1 MIGEH
6 MPVVL
11 LGPAIENSFLKF
23 LRRDVISNFF
33 AFLDLKYYRGKTKF
47 WIAIEDAE
55 ILGYLLEHDK
65 RILNLRGNV
74 RCADELL
81 NKASLIEADINV
93 EPGHLQTVEKFYEP
107 TRPIGIS
114 RGKITTL
121 LAMEVNKKRFR
132 PVIKHDSKKLS
143 SDEFNEVEKLYTK
156 FYDEMA
162 LGQVTRERIVE
173 TLSRCSTFGIYAGG
187 ELVSFASGS
196 ILEDVGHVA
205 PVYTSLEFR
214 GKGYA
219 TSACSAL
226 VRELLSQRDR
236 TILYTPEDDIP
247 AIRVYEK
254 IGFAKTGHRFL
265 AFWGRKIQSS

>member
-6 MPVVL
+6 MRVVL
-11 LGPAIENSFLKF
+11 LEPAIEDSFLKF
-23 LRRDVISNFF
+23 LRRDAISNFF

-47 WIAIEDAE
+47 WIALEDAE

-74 RCADELL
+74 RCAAELL
-81 NKASLIEADINV
+81 SNASLIEADINV
-93 EPGHLQTVEKFYEP
+93 EPRHIQTVEKFYEP
-107 TRPIGIS
+107 TKPIGIS

-132 PVIKHDSKKLS
+132 SVIRHDPKRLGG
-143 SDEFNEVEKLYTK
+143 DEFNDLEKLYVK

-162 LGQVTRERIVE
+162 LGPITRDRIVE
-173 TLSRCSTFGIYAGG
+173 TQNRCLTFGVYEKG

-205 PVYTSLEFR
+205 PVYTSPKFR

-236 TILYTPEDDIP
+236 AILYTPEDDIP

-254 IGFAKTGHRFL
+254 IGFAKTWHKFL